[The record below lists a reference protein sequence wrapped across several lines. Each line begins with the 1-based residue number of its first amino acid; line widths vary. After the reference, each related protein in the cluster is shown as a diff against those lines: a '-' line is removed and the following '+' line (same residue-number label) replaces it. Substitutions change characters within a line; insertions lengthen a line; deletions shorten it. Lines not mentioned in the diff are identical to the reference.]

1 MDGDAFTDRRP
12 HRLYIVFAQPAIPNL
27 VGARMPGEL
36 ELHHNGVRFCDP
48 RDSNIDIL
56 FSNVK
61 HLIYQP
67 SDERGIV
74 LIHLHLKMPIL
85 IGKKRF
91 KDVQFYRKVPDAR
104 FVEMESQGRKRRR
117 LGDWSCPW
125 SNNHAEFGTEG
136 SKRKKI
142 HTINTR
148 YKLFAD
154 KIQNAGQEHIHA
166 VDVPFREFSFY
177 GVTHRFPVLCQPTAS
192 CLIQLTDTPFMVLTL
207 EDVEIVHFEGV
218 HSSMVNFDMVWV
230 FKDFHRPTLQIRNI
244 GSKSLEYIKN
254 WLDMASIGFYQ
265 GSSNLNW
272 ENIMEDIVQD
282 THGFFAGGGWSFLS
296 NECDDQDEMDDGDA
310 SSTFEMSI
318 RELYMDRSSSDESE

>member
-1 MDGDAFTDRRP
+1 
-12 HRLYIVFAQPAIPNL
+12 
-27 VGARMPGEL
+27 MPGEL
-36 ELHHNGVRFCDP
+36 ELHQNGVRFCDP

-104 FVEMESQGRKRRR
+104 FVEMDSQGRKRRR
-117 LGDWSCPW
+117 LGDWNCPW

-177 GVTHRFPVLCQPTAS
+177 GVIHRFPVLCQPTAG
-192 CLIQLTDTPFMVLTL
+192 CLVQLTDTPFMVLTL

-254 WLDMASIGFYQ
+254 WLDMASIVFYQ

-296 NECDDQDEMDDGDA
+296 NECDDHQDEKDDGDA

-318 RELYMDRSSSDESE
+318 QELYMDRSSSDESA